1 MIDGT
6 FALGTY
12 EINLMDVS
20 ELRDAF
26 DVLLPKVEY
35 IDTAVNYNN
44 DYLIPA
50 KKKIISKI
58 ASCHY
63 GNYDFFVKGHLK
75 SLRRDYIDI
84 MLIHSNRGDWAKL
97 ALKMKDDKR
106 FKKVGVSN
114 FNVNDIKKYK
124 EVVGSYPAY
133 NEIEINPHYV
143 DVDTVNF
150 CKENNIKIIAYC
162 IFGGKYHA
170 MRNIA
175 DYSLGYLISY
185 ANHFADIVILR
196 ADSRRQA
203 NEIANAIKLHDES
216 NDVYGIP
223 DVEDKSMEPMRY
235 KIPIAKKY
243 FANELTYSIYES
255 CNAFDFDSII
265 LTNKCMLK
273 LDSNY
278 EMLGDYATHLR
289 YFLKQYTSPFYLSDY
304 IVVNGKAYAIRLFDK
319 SGNLTKVAANAD
331 AYLVSYDVKEG
342 Y

>member
-1 MIDGT
+1 MIHGT

-12 EINLMDVS
+12 EINLMTTYELNDV
-20 ELRDAF
+20 F
-26 DVLLPKVEY
+26 DILLQSAEY
-35 IDTAVNYNN
+35 IDTAINYNN

-50 KKKIISKI
+50 KKKVISKI

-63 GNYDFFVKGHLK
+63 DNYDFFVEGHLK
-75 SLRRDYIDI
+75 SLRRSYIDI
-84 MLIHSNRGDWAKL
+84 MLIHSDRGDWTKL
-97 ALKMKDDKR
+97 ALKMKDDTR
-106 FKKVGVSN
+106 FKQIGVSN
-114 FNVNDIKKYK
+114 FNVDDIKKYK
-124 EVVGSYPAY
+124 EIVGRYPAY

-143 DVDTVNF
+143 DIETVNF

-170 MRNIA
+170 ARNIA

-203 NEIANAIKLHDES
+203 NEIFDAVNLHDES
-216 NDVYGIP
+216 NDVYDIP
-223 DVEDKSMEPMRY
+223 AARDKSMEPMIYR
-235 KIPIAKKY
+235 IPTTKKY

-255 CNAFDFDSII
+255 HDVVAFNNII

-273 LDSNY
+273 LSNSY
-278 EMLGDYATHLR
+278 EMLGDYTTYLR
-289 YFLKQYTSPFYLSDY
+289 YLLKQYTAPLYLSDY
-304 IVVNGKAYAIRLFDK
+304 IIVDSKAYAIRLFDK
-319 SGNLTKVAANAD
+319 SGNLTKITTKAD
-331 AYLVSYDVKEG
+331 VYLVSYDVKDG

>member
-1 MIDGT
+1 MIHGT

-12 EINLMDVS
+12 EINLMMTHELNDV
-20 ELRDAF
+20 F
-26 DVLLPKVEY
+26 NILLQQVEY

-44 DYLIPA
+44 DYLIPT
-50 KKKIISKI
+50 KKKVISKI

-63 GNYDFFVKGHLK
+63 DNYDFFVEGHLK
-75 SLRRDYIDI
+75 SLRRSYIDI
-84 MLIHSNRGDWAKL
+84 MLIHSDRGDWTKL

-106 FKKVGVSN
+106 FKEIGVSN
-114 FNVNDIKKYK
+114 FNVDDIKKYK

-143 DVDTVNF
+143 DIETVNF

-162 IFGGKYHA
+162 IFGGKYNA

-203 NEIANAIKLHDES
+203 DEIFDAIKLHNES
-216 NDVYGIP
+216 KDVYNIP
-223 DVEDKSMEPMRY
+223 TVKDKSMQPMKY
-235 KIPIAKKY
+235 KIPTTKKY

-255 CNAFDFDSII
+255 RNVVAFNNIM

-273 LDSNY
+273 LDNKY
-278 EMLGDYATHLR
+278 EMLGDYATYLR
-289 YFLKQYTSPFYLSDY
+289 YLLKQYTAPLYLSDY
-304 IVVNGKAYAIRLFDK
+304 IIVNGKAYTIRLFDK
-319 SGNLTKVAANAD
+319 SGNLTKITTNAD
-331 AYLVSYDVKEG
+331 TYLVSYDIKEG

>member
-1 MIDGT
+1 MIHGT

-12 EINLMDVS
+12 EINLMTTHELTDV
-20 ELRDAF
+20 F
-26 DVLLPKVEY
+26 NTLLPSVEY
-35 IDTAVNYNN
+35 IDTAINYNN

-50 KKKIISKI
+50 KKKVISKI

-63 GNYDFFVKGHLK
+63 DNYDFFVEGHLK
-75 SLRRDYIDI
+75 SLQRNYIDI
-84 MLIHSNRGDWAKL
+84 MLIHSDRGDWTKL
-97 ALKMKDDKR
+97 ALKMKDDTR
-106 FKKVGVSN
+106 FKQIGVSN
-114 FNVNDIKKYK
+114 FNVDDIKKYK
-124 EVVGSYPAY
+124 EIVGSYPAY

-143 DVDTVNF
+143 DIETVNF

-170 MRNIA
+170 ARNIA

-203 NEIANAIKLHDES
+203 EEIFDAVNLHDES
-216 NDVYGIP
+216 NDVYDIP
-223 DVEDKSMEPMRY
+223 AAKDKSMEPMTY
-235 KIPIAKKY
+235 KIPTAKKY

-255 CNAFDFDSII
+255 HDAVNFNNVQ

-273 LDSNY
+273 LNNNY

-289 YFLKQYTSPFYLSDY
+289 YLLKQYTAPLYLSDY
-304 IVVNGKAYAIRLFDK
+304 IIVDGKAYAIRLFDK
-319 SGNLTKVAANAD
+319 SGNLTKITTKAD
-331 AYLVSYDVKEG
+331 VYLVSYDIKDG